1 MGQHQA
7 GLAPA
12 GYHLGV
18 RMSGTGP
25 MPSPPAGGDRWRLDD
40 QIALVTGASAGL
52 GARFASVLHQAGAH
66 VLATARRA
74 DLLDELAREHGERIE
89 VMPGDITDAAHRQ
102 ALATRL
108 AAHGRLDV
116 LVNNAGICDDGPIEQ
131 QSLEDLRRV
140 IEVNLISVLD
150 VCRLTAPLL
159 RVSPAASVINVAS
172 MYGIVASRG
181 PMAAYNATK
190 GALVNLTRQLAAQWG
205 ERGVRVNALAPGY
218 FPTEL
223 TGHLAD
229 AGFARSISE
238 HTLLAR
244 TPALEEIDGPL
255 LFLATAASSYMTG
268 QVLVIDGG
276 WTAV

>member
-1 MGQHQA
+1 
-7 GLAPA
+7 
-12 GYHLGV
+12 
-18 RMSGTGP
+18 
-25 MPSPPAGGDRWRLDD
+25 
-40 QIALVTGASAGL
+40 
-52 GARFASVLHQAGAH
+52 
-66 VLATARRA
+66 
-74 DLLDELAREHGERIE
+74 
-89 VMPGDITDAAHRQ
+89 MPGDITDAAHRQ
-102 ALATRL
+102 ALAGRL
-108 AAHGRLDV
+108 ESHGRLDV

-131 QSLEDLRRV
+131 QSLEDLRQV

-150 VCRLTAPLL
+150 MCRLTAPLL
-159 RVSPAASVINVAS
+159 LAASVINVAS

-190 GALVNLTRQLAAQWG
+190 GAMVNLTRQLAAQWG

-229 AGFARSISE
+229 AGFARSIRE

-268 QVLVIDGG
+268 QVQVIDGG
-276 WTAV
+276 WTAI

>member
-1 MGQHQA
+1 
-7 GLAPA
+7 
-12 GYHLGV
+12 
-18 RMSGTGP
+18 
-25 MPSPPAGGDRWRLDD
+25 
-40 QIALVTGASAGL
+40 
-52 GARFASVLHQAGAH
+52 
-66 VLATARRA
+66 
-74 DLLDELAREHGERIE
+74 
-89 VMPGDITDAAHRQ
+89 MPGDITEAAHRQ

-116 LVNNAGICDDGPIEQ
+116 LVNNAGVCDDGPIEQ

-140 IEVNLISVLD
+140 IEVNLVSVLD

-159 RVSPAASVINVAS
+159 CAAPAASVINVAS

-181 PMAAYNATK
+181 PMAGYNATK
-190 GALVNLTRQLAAQWG
+190 GALINLTRQLAVQWG
-205 ERGVRVNALAPGY
+205 GHGVRVNALAPGY

-229 AGFARSISE
+229 VGFARSISE

-268 QVLVIDGG
+268 QTLVIDGG